1 MNLAKCC
8 GYILKEQSKL
18 DFLSDTKINKDY
30 ILVMDQHWRLCEISK
45 HGSSCKFTIL
55 YKSLGDGIGV
65 RWLRVDRI
73 NKYFLFLVDKVK
85 YEGMPKVVF
94 KDKKSA
100 AAVVK
105 YFHVFFLK
113 LRENPL
119 ESANI
124 CYQNIVIC
132 ISIFLITC
140 KFSPRMQ
147 FNYLLRKVLR
157 REPGIC
163 LLSVMSSFAWILTKH
178 SDAGSLDP
186 WKIFQC

>member
-1 MNLAKCC
+1 M
-8 GYILKEQSKL
+8 
-18 DFLSDTKINKDY
+18 
-30 ILVMDQHWRLCEISK
+30 
-45 HGSSCKFTIL
+45 
-55 YKSLGDGIGV
+55 

-105 YFHVFFLK
+105 YYHVFFLK

-124 CYQNIVIC
+124 CDQNIVIC

-163 LLSVMSSFAWILTKH
+163 LLSVMSSFA
-178 SDAGSLDP
+178 
-186 WKIFQC
+186 